1 MKKLEVTLKGG
12 TPERRREV
20 FLKLVNLFDKPNF
33 KKSIIIDDDKQS
45 GFLLSLDLKLEI
57 ISKP

>member
-20 FLKLVNLFDKPNF
+20 FLELVNLFDKPNF

-45 GFLLSLDLKLEI
+45 GFLLSPDLNLEI